1 MDVKVIRQGENLA
14 IVVPK
19 EFAGIKEGDRLE
31 LIEAKP
37 GIYTLVNTEVLV
49 KVEAKPGA
57 HAPVGEALVKVPSKP
72 EAKGPA
78 ISPEELRLLRKLDE
92 IKYDQRI
99 PARVQKLLSEGERK
113 ILDGMV
119 RKNFI
124 SVYRGKK
131 YEQTGVYDIP
141 REVYV
146 LLRKKETANPGP
158 PEQVSEKVSLSWDEH
173 LGKYGYV
180 ILGNEGEAK
189 LVSERLEPEIKA
201 GEIMGTRG
209 FDKKYYIAQR
219 KFYDVWNSRIRTLL
233 RARREAT
240 EGEVC
245 GALGM
250 SEVACRVALELMREE
265 GEVIEKKKGAYAL
278 A

>member
-1 MDVKVIRQGENLA
+1 MKVIRQGENLA

-19 EFAGIKEGDRLE
+19 EFAGIKEGDKLE

-49 KVEAKPGA
+49 KIEAKPGGY
-57 HAPVGEALVKVPSKP
+57 APVGDALAKAPAKP
-72 EAKGPA
+72 VAKGPA

-92 IKYDQRI
+92 IKYEERI

-119 RKNFI
+119 KEGFVSI
-124 SVYRGKK
+124 YRGKK
-131 YEQTGVYDIP
+131 YAQTGVYDIP
-141 REVYV
+141 GDVYG
-146 LLRKKETANPGP
+146 LLRKKEPVNPGP
-158 PEQVSEKVSLSWDEH
+158 PEQVSEKTSLSWDEH

-180 ILGNEGEAK
+180 IVENEAEAK

-219 KFYDVWNSRIRTLL
+219 KFYEVWNSRIRALL

-245 GALGM
+245 GALRM